1 MTMYVSEPIE
11 IGPGLV
17 PGARR
22 VQNAKKDIVEAIGR
36 KGLLGHRG
44 QSLVAIAAADLAR
57 TEVLGDALGA
67 AASVGVVVVA
77 PQTSREAVLEVN
89 KLAQEGRFR
98 VVSILDAPNVSPNV
112 VSASV
117 SIRLGAQG
125 PAFTIDNRSG
135 GISGAWRLTTAMLA
149 TGRCS
154 QVLLVEIVDDPS
166 LDGPLPAAV
175 AVVVSADE
183 SAATPY
189 AVAGL
194 GTVDDDSTCGTAAL
208 LAPVWPELVGLEAVA

>member
-22 VQNAKKDIVEAIGR
+22 VPNAKKDIVEAIGR

-57 TEVLGDALGA
+57 TEVFGDALGA

-89 KLAQEGRFR
+89 KLALEGRFR

-135 GISGAWRLTTAMLA
+135 GLPAAWRLTTAMLA

-154 QVLLVEIVDDPS
+154 RVLLVEVVNDPS
-166 LDGPLPAAV
+166 LEGPLPAVV
-175 AVVVSADE
+175 AVVVSAEE

-189 AVAGL
+189 EVAEL
-194 GTVDDDSTCGTAAL
+194 GTVDGDSICEMAAL
-208 LAPVWPELVGLEAVA
+208 LTPVWPALEVAA